1 MPIPSFEQLLQ
12 PTLDALRQ
20 ADGVT
25 TIKAIDHQVIHSL
38 GLAPE
43 DVAQPHGNTSQTEVE
58 YRLAWARTYLKQYGL
73 IDNPKRGAWTLTEQG
88 RATEQVDPKTV
99 STFVQELIKQGK
111 VDNEKPADEIAGQT
125 GLDIIQRLAQWRQE
139 ATDPAHPN
147 YYHADL
153 DQPVAIYAAIS
164 RLLQKLRSTPEEFNR
179 DDVVALFGILNSGQ
193 RMKNKVADKNPL
205 PVLRE
210 TLLALVDGAGTPT
223 DKIAMADRA
232 LKFASDNMLGEL
244 YGWAN
249 PETAP
254 LHNGCAIAA
263 LHHLGYTFDDKDYM
277 AFVAAHEQFKQ
288 VYQQQVGRLRPDLPL
303 NLEIDKFYNVIDKV
317 DLKQNIPQRAWPSP
331 SATCLRVGKRPN
343 RRSMP
348 WPQPLTNWMSLVQMM
363 NGSPSICATKPAS
376 ISYDSAMAGGW
387 FWGSRGRVERCKKL
401 PWHCLPISRL
411 FSHFEANSSSKNL
424 INSPF
429 LSTGIQRTLFIHLKA
444 KFNRFLKRRCSM

>member
-12 PTLDALRQ
+12 PTLDALHQ
-20 ADGVT
+20 LDGVP

-38 GLAPE
+38 ALATE
-43 DVAQPHGNTSQTEVE
+43 DIAQPHGDTIQTELE

-73 IDNPKRGAWTLTEQG
+73 IDNPKRGAWTLTERG
-88 RATEQVDPKTV
+88 KATEQVDPKTV

-111 VDNEKPADEIAGQT
+111 VDSGKLTEEIASQT
-125 GLDIIQRLAQWRQE
+125 DLDIAQRLAQWRQE

-153 DQPVAIYAAIS
+153 DQPVSIYAAVS
-164 RLLQKLRSTPEEFNR
+164 RLLQKLRSTPEEFDR
-179 DDVVALFGILNSGQ
+179 DDVVALFGTLNSGQ

-205 PVLRE
+205 QVLRE
-210 TLLALVDGAGTPT
+210 TLLALVDGSGTPT
-223 DKIAMADRA
+223 DKIAVASRA
-232 LKFASDNMLGEL
+232 LKFASNNMLGEL

-263 LHHLGYTFDDKDYM
+263 LHHLGYAFGDKDYT

-317 DLKQNIPQRAWPSP
+317 DLKESGDPLPSTQRYWRITLPDQYEESLPNGDKTVFDLWGRVWPMALLP
-331 SATCLRVGKRPN
+331 SASATTKRTPK
-343 RRSMP
+343 S
-348 WPQPLTNWMSLVQMM
+348 
-363 NGSPSICATKPAS
+363 G
-376 ISYDSAMAGGW
+376 
-387 FWGSRGRVERCKKL
+387 
-401 PWHCLPISRL
+401 
-411 FSHFEANSSSKNL
+411 NS
-424 INSPF
+424 
-429 LSTGIQRTLFIHLKA
+429 
-444 KFNRFLKRRCSM
+444 